1 MTTFDTLIERNQE
14 FAAHHFPKDLPLMP
28 TLRAIIIG
36 CVDPRVDPAHLFG
49 LGPGEA
55 IVIRNVG
62 GRITPATLE
71 TMGMLGRIAQ
81 GKEALPRAFIWS
93 FFTTPTAGLLTSK
106 GNPTCWRATLAST
119 KKASRPKRS
128 PIRTRRWRSM

>member
-36 CVDPRVDPAHLFG
+36 CVDPRVDPAHVFG

-81 GKEALPRAFIWS
+81 GEGGPPAGFHLVVLHHNGGERSSAPLAYVLYGELEPLPTGAHGFDQGFDRGFDPA
-93 FFTTPTAGLLTSK
+93 A
-106 GNPTCWRATLAST
+106 
-119 KKASRPKRS
+119 
-128 PIRTRRWRSM
+128 